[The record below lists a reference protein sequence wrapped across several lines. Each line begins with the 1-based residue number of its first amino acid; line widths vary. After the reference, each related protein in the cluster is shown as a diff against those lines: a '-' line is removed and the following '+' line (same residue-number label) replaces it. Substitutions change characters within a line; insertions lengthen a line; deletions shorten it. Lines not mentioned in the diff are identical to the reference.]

1 MAYQLTTAT
10 SIDDILNTIAAF
22 ATSLGWTVDRNNTFT
37 SGSNTRRILTI
48 SRAGADYAHFA
59 SELATTKLTLHTMR
73 SIGVSTSVDLLSQ
86 PNRSTFS
93 QTNLLTAGPYVNLW
107 LFGESGSNPYIH
119 CVIEHASGRY
129 RHFGIGEMVKKGT
142 WTGGSYCY
150 GTFWSQSALMS
161 PNSTQHFCPMDE
173 LASASGNNGTL
184 RCDDCDATANGL
196 SGVDNRY
203 LPYDNSYSRRA
214 MTGPRSSSSTFGY
227 IHECMGIQ
235 NYAFSTYNQRAHLIH
250 YSTFVT
256 RASSFSTYVG
266 EPPAIRAVNVNTFAA
281 GEEFTVASDT
291 WKVFPLIRKGVVVAG
306 QEYSDYYGIA
316 YKKVV

>member
-22 ATSLGWTVDRNNTFT
+22 AASLGWTVDRNNTFT

-73 SIGVSTSVDLLSQ
+73 SIGISTSVDLLSQ

-93 QTNLLTAGPYVNLW
+93 QTNLLTSGPYVNLW

-119 CVIEHASGRY
+119 CVIEHASGRH

-150 GTFWSQSALMS
+150 GTFWSQSSLTSLNVAS
-161 PNSTQHFCPMDE
+161 HFCPMNE
-173 LASASGNNGTL
+173 LAIASGNNGAL
-184 RCDDCDATANGL
+184 RCDECDATANAL
-196 SGVDNRY
+196 SDVDNRY
-203 LPYDNSYSRRA
+203 LPYDYNYSRRA
-214 MTGPRSSSSTFGY
+214 MSGFGY
-227 IHECMGIQ
+227 IHEGMGIR

-266 EPPAIRAVNVNTFAA
+266 EPPAIRAVNVNTFAS
-281 GEEFTVASDT
+281 GEEFTVGSDT
-291 WKVFPLIRKGVVVAG
+291 WKVFPLIRKGALVAD
-306 QEYSDYYGIA
+306 QEYSEYLGIA